1 MQSRRFRVCS
11 DVAAVLAL
19 MSIAA
24 VSLAQSRSDH
34 GLAGFWMVSFGPMPP
49 LREPSETEA
58 ALLSDLP
65 DDAVL
70 LADSGLVEFPLGDY
84 GGLDVHDDL
93 VEAAR
98 DYDPNAQR
106 SVSTTCRAPGLVYS
120 MQGPFPIEIFEGRD
134 LIVMKMEYFD
144 LVRIIFMNETQHPDV
159 WPQSMTGHSIGHWDG
174 DTLVVDTV
182 SLQIGT
188 LFNNGI
194 DHTED
199 IHLIER
205 FRLADDDT
213 LVMTQEFRDPG
224 SFDGTAA
231 RILVFNRGDD
241 HVYPYD
247 CNPAYDLLIDS
258 REGPDQ
264 GNR

>member
-1 MQSRRFRVCS
+1 MHFGTTYLSVTAVIALSSFTEVCP
-11 DVAAVLAL
+11 
-19 MSIAA
+19 
-24 VSLAQSRSDH
+24 AQDH
-34 GLAGFWMVSFGPMPP
+34 DMAGFWMVSFGPMPP
-49 LREPSETEA
+49 LREPTETEA
-58 ALLSDLP
+58 ALLALLA

-84 GGLDVHDDL
+84 GGLDIHDNL
-93 VEAAR
+93 VAAAR

-106 SVSTTCRAPGLVYS
+106 NVSMTCRAPGLTYS
-120 MQGPFPIEIFEGRD
+120 MQGPFPIEIFLGTD
-134 LIVMKMEYFD
+134 FIIMKLEYFD
-144 LVRIIFMNETQHPDV
+144 LVRIIFMNETEHPAE
-159 WPQSMTGHSIGHWDG
+159 WPQSMTGHSIGRWDG

-182 SLQIGT
+182 SLEAGT

-194 DHTED
+194 DHTQD

-213 LVMTQEFRDPG
+213 LVMTQEFEDPG
-224 SFDGTAA
+224 SFTGTGA
-231 RILVFNRGDD
+231 RVLSFNRGDD

-247 CNPAYDLLIDS
+247 CDPAYDLLIES
-258 REGPDQ
+258 RQGPDQ